1 MNELPITTLVPFNN
15 QKILPACASRCG
27 AFYDANAAC
36 VPPQVIEGDPTEY
49 TKCFCVDTRVA
60 ALSTATTG
68 VCDEV
73 CTGKELSSITA
84 WFRDLCAIEETS
96 IQSTP
101 VSTTIDDVASTTGS
115 KTASNVI
122 ASTSSSETASNSAGG
137 NGDLSTGAKAGIAIG
152 ATACATLIAA
162 LLVWIFMIR
171 RHRLRMEEVSRAE
184 RRAAEQSFTKPEL
197 EGTPVQP
204 NQQHQ
209 AVHVDQRP
217 NLIPSES
224 CEIHE
229 LPANQN

>member
-1 MNELPITTLVPFNN
+1 MNELPVTTLVPFNN
-15 QKILPACASRCG
+15 RKILPACAASCG

-36 VPPQVIEGDPTEY
+36 VPPQVIDGDPTDY
-49 TKCFCVDTRVA
+49 TKCFCVDTRVD
-60 ALSTATTG
+60 ALSTARTG
-68 VCDEV
+68 VCDDV
-73 CTGKELSSITA
+73 CNGKELSSITA
-84 WFRDLCAIEETS
+84 WFRDFCAIGETS
-96 IQSTP
+96 IERTP
-101 VSTTIDDVASTTGS
+101 VSTTIDDAASTSGSKTTSNIIASTTGS
-115 KTASNVI
+115 QAV
-122 ASTSSSETASNSAGG
+122 SNSAGG

-171 RHRLRMEEVSRAE
+171 KHRLRMEVSRAE

-209 AVHVDQRP
+209 AVHADQRP
-217 NLIPSES
+217 NLISTES